1 MARKK
6 YDIAVIGAGLNGL
19 IITHSLA
26 KAGKKVILVE
36 SADRLGGV
44 FQEHN
49 MKLGKLPDFFSNQK
63 YFSEAAE
70 NFSRWCSRLFGEE
83 TAFVKVNPSTK
94 TFDSGKFK
102 DFIGFG
108 DKAPVFVDELTAYTN
123 TEKLQMQ
130 TSFSSI
136 TQSYIQELEAL
147 ENVDILTNSILTA
160 FHPLEGQIDLI
171 EVNDGKKIEA
181 DEYVFTGSLFS
192 LDSLSEEVEVL
203 TKSQKQSLAKAN
215 SFTAVHLE
223 FVHPGNELPIEEDFV
238 LSAAKEK
245 SQACYGQFS
254 LADNFSG
261 AQAEAYQ
268 MSTWLSFVESN
279 LTNDMETTGNL
290 VREMK
295 RQVKRAFPEAID
307 NAVFER
313 VVVTPDSH
321 CTNKVK
327 VKDLKSTNFPN
338 FYILSKELDESDGI
352 MGRVKTAVDFLDE
365 KDISLSSFS
374 AVEDVDIVD
383 KAVDKNENTHS
394 PEL

>member
-26 KAGKKVILVE
+26 RAGKKVILVE

-44 FQEHN
+44 FQEHS

-63 YFSEAAE
+63 YYSEAAE
-70 NFSRWCSRLFGEE
+70 SFSRWSSRLFGEE

-108 DKAPVFVDELTAYTN
+108 EKAPIFVDELTAYTN

-130 TSFSSI
+130 TSFSNI
-136 TQSYIQELEAL
+136 TQSYIDELESF
-147 ENVDILTNSILTA
+147 ENVDILTNSTLTA
-160 FHPLEGQIDLI
+160 FHTVEDQMDLI

-181 DEYVFTGSLFS
+181 DEYIFTGSLFS
-192 LDSLSEEVEVL
+192 LDNMSDEVEVL
-203 TKSQKQSLAKAN
+203 TKAQKQSFAKAT
-215 SFTAVHLE
+215 SFTAIHLE

-238 LSAAKEK
+238 LSAAKDK

-261 AQAEAYQ
+261 AQSDVYQ

-279 LTNDMETTGNL
+279 MTNDMETTGNL
-290 VREMK
+290 IREIK

-313 VVVTPDSH
+313 VVVTPNSH
-321 CTNKVK
+321 CKNKVQ
-327 VKDLKSTNFPN
+327 VKDMKSANFPN
-338 FYILSKELDESDGI
+338 FYILSKELDECDGI
-352 MGRVKTAVDFLDE
+352 MGRVKTAVEFLDE
-365 KDISLSSFS
+365 RDISLSSFS
-374 AVEDVDIVD
+374 NLENVDIVD
-383 KAVDKNENTHS
+383 KAVDKNENTQS